1 MRWFR
6 RHRTEPTDRSAALV
20 RGRRPAKENCY
31 LARCEPRQATTMA
44 NRTGHAPGRLS
55 DGTMPRDNPAQ
66 DDWPSRSLPAS
77 LVRGLVALLAAPFL
91 LLAVLVI
98 GCWLKASGQLTGG
111 VWQRRIGPQPGNRS
125 ERPGRVAGESGW
137 IG

>member
-6 RHRTEPTDRSAALV
+6 RHRTEPTDLERRASPRPEAFERELATWL
-20 RGRRPAKENCY
+20 GRETWGEVCGR
-31 LARCEPRQATTMA
+31 
-44 NRTGHAPGRLS
+44 APGRLS
-55 DGTMPRDNPAQ
+55 DGTTPRDNSAQ

-98 GCWLKASGQLTGG
+98 GCWLKASGRLPSG
-111 VWQRRIGPQPGNRS
+111 VWQR
-125 ERPGRVAGESGW
+125 
-137 IG
+137 